1 MLTLGRVASRVV
13 QVWSRMQQVLVQK
26 VWVGFACERFSARGE
41 RAANSVAWS
50 SNGPSVVGR
59 AAYFSFSFSFFS
71 FSCQTHQQLAFGLNG
86 VGAVKGVAQRLPRW
100 IQS

>member
-1 MLTLGRVASRVV
+1 MLTLGRVASRLV

-26 VWVGFACERFSARGE
+26 VWVGFSTDFPREARGQ
-41 RAANSVAWS
+41 RPANSVAWS
-50 SNGPSVVGR
+50 SNGPFVVGGT
-59 AAYFSFSFSFFS
+59 AYFSFSFSLS
-71 FSCQTHQQLAFGLNG
+71 FSYQAHQQLAFGLNC